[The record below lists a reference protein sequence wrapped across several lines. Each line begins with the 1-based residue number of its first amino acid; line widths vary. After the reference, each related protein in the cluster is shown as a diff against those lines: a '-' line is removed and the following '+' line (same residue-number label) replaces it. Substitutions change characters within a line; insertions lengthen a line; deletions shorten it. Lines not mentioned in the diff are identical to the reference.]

1 MENQERSEI
10 SKLEITNNKRELS
23 IKKNETPNLNLLL
36 VDKDRFRGFRT
47 LHEDKQIA
55 RKILFEKINTL
66 VKKTYDNYVHDIPED
81 TPNVIA
87 AFIDKNNKEL
97 AGMMILMRENNRGIE
112 FAEFGVSIVARDY
125 RGYSVQTRCREALTP
140 YMFELID
147 NGMPLRAL
155 PRAFSAHSQLQVYN
169 SKFPTENNE
178 MIRIGQCGG
187 FYLFYFVEK
196 DQNGQFVLEN
206 DMIFTAWNTMDKII
220 VKEIF
225 LPARAVEKKFYIFD
239 SNHRPDTHAFY
250 CFPGL
255 RRKTEYSLHKL
266 ADIYKDLS
274 NFMAVYP
281 ENDYSIPQWEN
292 LAENFIIIGHENDQ
306 KKIKNSRSKRFTY
319 SDGDSPNHLNRS
331 IHIESISSF
340 NFLLDLDNTVK
351 VVSICLQ
358 ISDFETEIEKIA
370 NVALIDILIKEG
382 FVPTAQF
389 DALYNKKRVRICY
402 FSKWQ
407 KILIEAK
414 YEILEPYAH
423 MFEILNH
430 DTMVQGLGWPKIVNV
445 LAPEGV
451 NALKSDDAENQ
462 EHAYTL
468 DQHFAGLSKGATT
481 YNHFSHYRP
490 VKFHLAHTPF
500 FKSIKDFLKVN
511 NLKAEVIFATEVN
524 ILTYEIIQAFDDIIR
539 QTPYYFERFNL
550 FEQPKVTLTYYLKD
564 NILRIRFEKLD
575 ENNCKDEISETT
587 S

>member
-1 MENQERSEI
+1 MDNQEKSVRTESEPNI
-10 SKLEITNNKRELS
+10 ILTKPTKNKV
-23 IKKNETPNLNLLL
+23 NTPNLCLLL
-36 VDKDRFRGFRT
+36 VDNNRFRGYRN
-47 LHEDKQIA
+47 LNEDKQIA
-55 RKILFEKINTL
+55 RKLLFEKINHL
-66 VKKTYDNYVHDIPED
+66 IKITYDNYVHDIPEN

-87 AFIDKNNKEL
+87 AYLDKESKSL
-97 AGMMILMRENNRGIE
+97 AGIMILMRESIRGIE
-112 FAEFGVSIVARDY
+112 FAEFGVSIVAKEY

-140 YMFELID
+140 YMFELIES
-147 NGMPLRAL
+147 GMPLRAL

-169 SKFPTENNE
+169 AKFPTDNNE

-196 DQNGQFVLEN
+196 DQNGQFILEN

-220 VKEIF
+220 VKEIY
-225 LPARAVEKKFYIFD
+225 LPARAVEKKFFIFD
-239 SNHRPDTHAFY
+239 SNHRSDTHALY
-250 CFPGL
+250 CFPGI
-255 RRKTEYSLHKL
+255 RCKNEYTLHRL

-281 ENDYSIPQWEN
+281 ENDYSQTHWEE
-292 LAENFIIIGHENDQ
+292 LTSKFIIIGHEKDQ

-340 NFLLDLDNTVK
+340 NFLLDLDNTAK
-351 VVSICLQ
+351 VVTICLQ
-358 ISDFETEIEKIA
+358 ISDFENEIEKIA

-389 DALYNKKRVRICY
+389 DALYNKRRVRICY

-407 KILIEAK
+407 KIQIEAK

-423 MFEILNH
+423 MFDILNH

-462 EHAYTL
+462 EQAYTL
-468 DQHFAGLSKGATT
+468 DQHFAGIDKGATT

-490 VKFHLAHTPF
+490 VKFHLSHTPF
-500 FKSIKDFLKVN
+500 FKSIKDFLKEN
-511 NLKAEVIFATEVN
+511 NLKADVIFATEVN

-550 FEQPKVTLTYYLKD
+550 LEQSKVTLTYYLKD
-564 NILRIRFEKLD
+564 NILRIRFEKITD
-575 ENNCKDEISETT
+575 T
-587 S
+587 SC